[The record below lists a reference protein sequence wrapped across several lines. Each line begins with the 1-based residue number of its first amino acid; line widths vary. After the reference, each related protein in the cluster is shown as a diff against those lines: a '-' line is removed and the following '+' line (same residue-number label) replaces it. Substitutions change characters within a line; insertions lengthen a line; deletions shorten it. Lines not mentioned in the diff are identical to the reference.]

1 MIAPVLASASGS
13 RARITLAL
21 LAGLLAVSV
30 VSVSRAGMAPPTS
43 DSDAPRL
50 TVDFKDLDLN
60 SEKDALTL
68 YRRIQTAARQV
79 CPQPTKYS
87 MRVTELSRKC
97 VAAAISRAV
106 NEVNSPQL
114 ARLNASRNKRV
125 SEG

>member
-1 MIAPVLASASGS
+1 MIAPVLASSSSS
-13 RARITLAL
+13 RTRIAIAA

-30 VSVSRAGMAPPTS
+30 VSVSRAGMAPQP
-43 DSDAPRL
+43 DPDAPRL
-50 TVDFKDLDLN
+50 TVDYKDLDLG

-68 YRRIQTAARQV
+68 YRRIEKAAREV

-87 MRVTELSRKC
+87 MRVTELSRRC
-97 VAAAISRAV
+97 VAGAISRAV

-114 ARLNASRNKRV
+114 ARLNAVRNKRV